1 MTDKHTDPLDK
12 VTRDSSRILA
22 FTALVLSMILVVVI
36 TVGTIIV
43 VRAYSQLNSDDS
55 RAQKQTEVIV
65 REEASLCDFFN
76 VIATVPVITSG
87 PHKST
92 RILVRWIIDS
102 RNTYV
107 ARSCVPQ
114 LPNPSH
120 DLLQLAVEYNL
131 TPPRG

>member
-22 FTALVLSMILVVVI
+22 FTALVLSLVLIVVI
-36 TVGTIIV
+36 AIGTVLV
-43 VRAYSQLNSDDS
+43 VRAFTQLSSDDA

-92 RILVRWIIDS
+92 KILVRWIIDS
-102 RNTYV
+102 RNTYA
-107 ARSCVPQ
+107 ARSCVPR

-131 TPPRG
+131 NPPLE